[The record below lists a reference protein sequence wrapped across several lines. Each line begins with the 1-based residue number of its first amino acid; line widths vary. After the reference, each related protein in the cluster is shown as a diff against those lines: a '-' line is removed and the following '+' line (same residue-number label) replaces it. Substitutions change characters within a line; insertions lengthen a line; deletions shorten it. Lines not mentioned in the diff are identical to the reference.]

1 MDTYLTTNSL
11 WVEDSISWEE
21 TIDIAYLEWTI
32 FNFFFYS
39 SFSVLW
45 VFVEYFN
52 NFSFLDLVFLEMFW
66 YSNIKQFFFCFYNDL
81 LLTLNIKYFFF
92 HAFFYTTSGDFY
104 LLIVSYFPELLF
116 AVYDF
121 FFCFWNPA
129 LLFKTTVAY
138 YDVFNDNSWFTLT
151 EFLEYFFYFFLYFWF
166 LTLVSNFFQVF
177 SLNSFL
183 DPLTIR
189 FYFYF
194 YTLSKELRLYFELMI
209 ILLFFL
215 FFYWTMMVATFD
227 DDQEELIEFFSIFF
241 FSFFCTLISF
251 LLYRYS
257 VHYFAFLELSV
268 SEGRSV
274 MFITKQFVRDISN
287 TFALFLRFFILLFRL
302 NVYDGLD
309 DFYDSYYFFVGDF
322 DEDEYFDEI
331 FFNFINVLFY
341 DFDNNDDRLYTLEEE
356 NEFFFDVF
364 YLYYLNWS
372 KFFFF
377 LFFIIEEVLRLSLA
391 FYISYLI
398 VFDVHAVNN
407 SYVEDYFF
415 IKKRNS

>member
-1 MDTYLTTNSL
+1 
-11 WVEDSISWEE
+11 
-21 TIDIAYLEWTI
+21 
-32 FNFFFYS
+32 
-39 SFSVLW
+39 
-45 VFVEYFN
+45 
-52 NFSFLDLVFLEMFW
+52 
-66 YSNIKQFFFCFYNDL
+66 
-81 LLTLNIKYFFF
+81 
-92 HAFFYTTSGDFY
+92 
-104 LLIVSYFPELLF
+104 
-116 AVYDF
+116 
-121 FFCFWNPA
+121 
-129 LLFKTTVAY
+129 
-138 YDVFNDNSWFTLT
+138 
-151 EFLEYFFYFFLYFWF
+151 
-166 LTLVSNFFQVF
+166 
-177 SLNSFL
+177 
-183 DPLTIR
+183 
-189 FYFYF
+189 
-194 YTLSKELRLYFELMI
+194 
-209 ILLFFL
+209 
-215 FFYWTMMVATFD
+215 
-227 DDQEELIEFFSIFF
+227 
-241 FSFFCTLISF
+241 
-251 LLYRYS
+251 
-257 VHYFAFLELSV
+257 
-268 SEGRSV
+268 